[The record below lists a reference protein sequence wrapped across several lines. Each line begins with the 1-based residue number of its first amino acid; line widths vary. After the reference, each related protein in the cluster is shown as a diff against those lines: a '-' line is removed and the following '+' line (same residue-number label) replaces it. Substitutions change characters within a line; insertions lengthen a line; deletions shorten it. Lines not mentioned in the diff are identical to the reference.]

1 MTDEIVTRL
10 REKYLGQLPICTEA
24 ADEIERLRALLQRW
38 ECGEMVLNQT
48 VDLIEDLR
56 TELMECRDQYQ
67 RLWAKQHRQKAQVM
81 CDPHDPCEM
90 CKELAYYND

>member
-1 MTDEIVTRL
+1 MTSDRIIAYL
-10 REKYLGQLPICTEA
+10 REFA
-24 ADEIERLRALLQRW
+24 IEMKLNNR
-38 ECGEMVLNQT
+38 EVSEMVLNQT

-56 TELMECRDQYQ
+56 TELIECRDQYQ
-67 RLWAKQHRQKAQVM
+67 RLWAKQHRQKTQVM